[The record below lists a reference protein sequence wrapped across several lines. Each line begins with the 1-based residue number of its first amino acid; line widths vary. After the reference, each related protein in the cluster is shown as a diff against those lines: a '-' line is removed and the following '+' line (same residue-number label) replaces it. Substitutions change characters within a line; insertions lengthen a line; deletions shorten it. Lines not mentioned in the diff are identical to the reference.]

1 MSQLS
6 GAAPADDNSNTSS
19 SSNNN
24 IDTNRCDALAALP
37 SGYNAT
43 IRLKK
48 LFSREGVL
56 FANPINAQDKGM
68 LGQVAHIID
77 QYFATEEYIRDFGHG
92 HHNVVIG
99 DMMVQTG
106 GTSEKASS
114 HWAVVM
120 NAHAFYNDASVKH
133 DAAQRKQLHAQ
144 WEKQRRGALSE
155 AKRLEFDEKAADET
169 ALVGETSLRK
179 ANQVEIMLE
188 DIDMED
194 ELDYAEFE
202 AQFEEPELEEEFAE
216 MDLGV
221 EFAEMDLGVEKEEKE
236 MVKELAGMEIEE

>member
-19 SSNNN
+19 STNN

-68 LGQVAHIID
+68 LGQVAHFID
-77 QYFATEEYIRDFGHG
+77 QYFASEEYIRDFGHG
-92 HHNVVIG
+92 HQNVVIG

-106 GTSEKASS
+106 GSSEKASS

-120 NAHAFYNDASVKH
+120 NAHAFYKDACVKH
-133 DAAQRKQLHAQ
+133 DAAQRTQLHAQ
-144 WEKQRRGALSE
+144 WEKQRHDALSE
-155 AKRLEFDEKAADET
+155 VKRLEFDENAADET

-179 ANQVEIMLE
+179 ANQVEGMLE

-221 EFAEMDLGVEKEEKE
+221 EKEEKE